1 LSSLS
6 REVFSRCGC
15 FWSKMEQNLLEKSS
29 SFISSIS
36 AFVSCDGMMMM
47 MMMMMK

>member
-1 LSSLS
+1 
-6 REVFSRCGC
+6 
-15 FWSKMEQNLLEKSS
+15 MEQNGAKFVGKSSFFVCLLEKSS